1 MNFEA
6 DGKEIKYKFGLTEDI
21 IRAIKIA
28 HDDNVDDCKD
38 MALNFKGKD
47 VIDTCK
53 KLFYFLADNIKY
65 SVDPEGVQW
74 IRTPARLWQ
83 DREGDCKSYSL
94 FCCCMLSALG
104 IKNSFRF
111 VDYGSGDYTHVYSIA
126 YDEDDNEIIID
137 AVAYQCQNIDFN
149 KEIKYK
155 KHKDMKNKEK
165 TQISFLS
172 GLSTPSELMEDI
184 SFNKGDKANQNY
196 LNTIIYYSGACENL
210 GITNEITDR
219 CLIYYITSDDII
231 PTWGDS
237 VPKLQVAGYV
247 IASHFDEFISL
258 YKEYL
263 KGNNMNIPYENIEK
277 LNTKINEEIKKY
289 TSNSN
294 QKGEFVLT
302 DSFKNANKSFL
313 DWWNKYIINLNYN
326 ITSSDIPY
334 NSEDIM
340 ENLNANCLAFLYC
353 VCDESLL
360 TSKAL
365 KKKKLQEYILD
376 EYIAGSTISKETALI
391 YISGCI
397 MNNFSATANNLVEE
411 IKKNK
416 SKIGITYE
424 QVESGLTTLS
434 KSFADIWGA
443 IKGNGTSTTSTTTV
457 VPSHSDF
464 SSSNNWLLYGGLII
478 AGLLIFNRNKK

>member
-1 MNFEA
+1 
-6 DGKEIKYKFGLTEDI
+6 
-21 IRAIKIA
+21 
-28 HDDNVDDCKD
+28 
-38 MALNFKGKD
+38 
-47 VIDTCK
+47 
-53 KLFYFLADNIKY
+53 
-65 SVDPEGVQW
+65 
-74 IRTPARLWQ
+74 
-83 DREGDCKSYSL
+83 
-94 FCCCMLSALG
+94 
-104 IKNSFRF
+104 
-111 VDYGSGDYTHVYSIA
+111 
-126 YDEDDNEIIID
+126 
-137 AVAYQCQNIDFN
+137 
-149 KEIKYK
+149 
-155 KHKDMKNKEK
+155 MKNKEK

-196 LNTIIYYSGACENL
+196 LNAIIYYSGACENL

-360 TSKAL
+360 TAKAL

-397 MNNFSATANNLVEE
+397 MNNFSATANNLVEQ

-457 VPSHSDF
+457 IPSHSDF